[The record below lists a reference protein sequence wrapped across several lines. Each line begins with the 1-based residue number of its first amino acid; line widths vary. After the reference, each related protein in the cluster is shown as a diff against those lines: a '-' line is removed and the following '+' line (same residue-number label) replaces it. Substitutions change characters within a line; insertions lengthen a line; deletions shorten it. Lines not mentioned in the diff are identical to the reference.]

1 MLLCLIFLALSVFIA
16 VSHFKEAMIYRPIKF
31 SITNSAPGVCSMV
44 WHYYRDCIFECTSFG
59 GFLFSVF
66 VLFWEIVVS
75 TFLKLEM
82 VRDREGDSWLVGFN
96 EIFENDPENW
106 EPYVR
111 SVSVSVNYCK
121 GKSSFWKRRYFFC
134 S

>member
-59 GFLFSVF
+59 VFFLLFLFCFGKLWSPH
-66 VLFWEIVVS
+66 
-75 TFLKLEM
+75 FLNLKWSG
-82 VRDREGDSWLVGFN
+82 RGDSWLVGLN
-96 EIFENDPENW
+96 VIFENDPENW

-121 GKSSFWKRRYFFC
+121 GKSSFWKRRYFFG
-134 S
+134 SL